1 MSDVKIENDEILK
14 SLENTHI
21 LIVEDSPTQA
31 LFLKAQLEEY
41 RLAVQVAKDGVEGL
55 QQLETSLPQLIIS
68 DIEMPRMNGY
78 EFCKKVKT
86 HPTYREIP
94 VILLTSL
101 KNPLDVI
108 QGIQC
113 GCNSFLTK
121 PYSLPI
127 LLSTI
132 WDSKENAKL
141 HQRIA
146 AQKKLE
152 FFFNGQHYQMQIDQ
166 EQITGL
172 LLSTYANAIE
182 KNLELEQAYKK
193 LNQVNE
199 ELQKKNEELK
209 QLNQLKNQFL
219 GIAAHDLR
227 NPLTVISGYS
237 DILLEMLKEMVPA
250 KAMQMLQRIKTS
262 STLMLDLINNL
273 LDISIIES
281 DTVSLRLS
289 SVDLPALIEENLDM
303 LKSLAAKKNIQLI
316 FNRPLSI
323 PKVTCDPS
331 KFIQVLNNLVGN
343 SIKFSKPESKIEV
356 NLFPAEKEVI
366 LSVKDEGIGLSAE
379 VKKRLFQPFSKTGVV
394 GTAGEKGTGLGL
406 AIVHK
411 IVTEHKGRI
420 WVESEENQGAT
431 FYVALPYEPSTH

>member
-1 MSDVKIENDEILK
+1 MSDLKIDNSAILK
-14 SLENTHI
+14 GIEKTHI

-31 LFLKAQLEEY
+31 LLLKAQLEEY
-41 RLAVQVAKDGVEGL
+41 RMKVQVAKDGVEGL
-55 QQLETSLPQLIIS
+55 QQLETALPQLIIS

-78 EFCKKVKT
+78 EFCKNVKT
-86 HPTYREIP
+86 HPSYREIP

-101 KNPLDVI
+101 SNPLDVI

-113 GCNSFLTK
+113 GCTSFLTK

-141 HQRIA
+141 HQRNSN
-146 AQKKLE
+146 QKKVE
-152 FFFNGQHYQMQIDQ
+152 FFFNGTHYQLQIDQ
-166 EQITGL
+166 EQVTGL

-182 KNLELEQAYKK
+182 KNLELERAYKK
-193 LNQVNE
+193 LNQVHE

-237 DILLEMLKEMVPA
+237 DLLLELLKEMAPA
-250 KAMQMLQRIKTS
+250 KAMQMLQRIKSS
-262 STLMLDLINNL
+262 STLMLQLLNDL

-281 DTVSLRLS
+281 GTISLHLS
-289 SVDLPALIEENLDM
+289 SVDLPKLIEENLDM
-303 LKSLAAKKNIQLI
+303 LRSLAAKKNIQLI
-316 FNRPLSI
+316 FNRPKFI
-323 PKVTCDPS
+323 PKVTCDSS

-356 NLFPAEKEVI
+356 DLFALENEVI

-379 VKKRLFQPFSKTGVV
+379 AKKRLFQPFSKTGVV

-431 FYVALPYEPSTH
+431 FYVALPCEPKK